1 MPPASQTQPFLRAIA
16 IDQHL
21 IASCLTPI
29 PKPIVECLAS
39 HRILLPQGAIIAAVA
54 AAKAITIE
62 RLRLPGRILRTG
74 ESELVLSAGGVGG
87 V

>member
-21 IASCLTPI
+21 IAGCLTPI

-39 HRILLPQGAIIAAVA
+39 HGL
-54 AAKAITIE
+54 
-62 RLRLPGRILRTG
+62 
-74 ESELVLSAGGVGG
+74 ESGTRVDS
-87 V
+87 